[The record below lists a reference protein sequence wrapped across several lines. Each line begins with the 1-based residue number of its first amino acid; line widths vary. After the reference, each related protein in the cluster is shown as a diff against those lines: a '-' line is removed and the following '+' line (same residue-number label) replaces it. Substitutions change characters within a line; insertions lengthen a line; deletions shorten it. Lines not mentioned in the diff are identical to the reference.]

1 MSEKP
6 CYYEVLGCSREA
18 SPDELR
24 KAYKKEA
31 LKHHPD
37 RNAGNAEAEVRFKSI
52 NEAYG
57 ILSDEQKREV
67 YDQYGHAGFEGGAG
81 GGMGDV
87 ISHMQDLF
95 NEMFS
100 GGFGFQGGGRKS
112 SGAARGGDLQIQ
124 SHLTLREAAFGCKR
138 EISLKSPVPCEECT
152 GSGAAAGSKPEPCTT
167 CKGSGQVATAR
178 GFVMFSS
185 ACPSCR
191 GQGVEIKNPCTGCK
205 GRGAVEK
212 VRKVQVSFPAGVD
225 RGQRLRV
232 TGQGLPG
239 ARGGPSGDLYVDIDV
254 EDHEIFERDGA
265 DLAVNVKISYALAV
279 LGGSVPVPVL
289 AADRDDATSTVEIP
303 AGTQPGAV
311 IPMRGQGLPRL
322 DGRGR
327 GTLAVVV
334 QVEVPTKINERVKD
348 LLAELEHALQGGS
361 VSAADVAE
369 DSGVK
374 ASAPSVDAAAERA
387 AG

>member
-6 CYYEVLGCSREA
+6 CFYDVLGSSRDA
-18 SPDELR
+18 SAEELR

-37 RNAGNAEAEVRFKSI
+37 RNAGNADAEARFKSI
-52 NEAYG
+52 NEAYSV
-57 ILSDEQKREV
+57 LSDEQKREV
-67 YDQYGHAGFEGGAG
+67 YDQYGHAGLEGGAG
-81 GGMGDV
+81 GAGMGDV

-100 GGFGFQGGGRKS
+100 GGFGGGRRKQGN
-112 SGAARGGDLQIQ
+112 GAARGGDLQIQ
-124 SHLTLREAAFGCKR
+124 SRLTLREAAFGCKR
-138 EISLKSPVPCEECT
+138 DITLKSPVPCDDCS
-152 GSGAAAGSKPEPCTT
+152 GSGAAAGSKPEACTM

-185 ACPSCR
+185 TCPTCH
-191 GQGVEIKNPCTGCK
+191 GQGVLIKNPCAGCK

-212 VRKVQVSFPAGVD
+212 ARKVQVSFPAGVD

-239 ARGGPSGDLYVDIDV
+239 ARGGPNGDLYVDIDV

-279 LGGSVPVPVL
+279 VGGSVPVPVL
-289 AADRDDATSTVEIP
+289 AADRDDATSQVEIP

-334 QVEVPTKINERVKD
+334 QVEVPTTVSDRVRE
-348 LLAELEHALQGGS
+348 LLAELEHELQGGAVS
-361 VSAADVAE
+361 KDTSEESGPNDASAAD
-369 DSGVK
+369 S
-374 ASAPSVDAAAERA
+374 SERA
-387 AG
+387 VG

>member
-1 MSEKP
+1 MSDKR
-6 CYYEVLGCSREA
+6 CFYDVLNCTRDVSTE
-18 SPDELR
+18 ELR
-24 KAYKKEA
+24 RAYKKEA

-37 RNAGNAEAEVRFKSI
+37 RNAGNAEAEARFKAI

-57 ILSDEQKREV
+57 ILSDEQKREI
-67 YDQYGHAGFEGGAG
+67 YDQYGHAGFEGGGMG

-87 ISHMQDLF
+87 VSHMQDLF

-100 GGFGFQGGGRKS
+100 GGGFGFGGGRRQS
-112 SGAARGGDLQIQ
+112 NGAARGGDLQIQ
-124 SHLTLREAAFGCKR
+124 SQLTLREAAFGCKR
-138 EISLKSPVPCEECT
+138 EISLKSPVACDDCA
-152 GSGAAAGSKPEPCTT
+152 GSGAAAGSKPERCGM

-185 ACPSCR
+185 TCPTCK
-191 GQGVEIKNPCTGCK
+191 GQGILIKNPCGGCK
-205 GRGAVEK
+205 GRGAVDK
-212 VRKVQVSFPAGVD
+212 IRKVQVSFPAGVD

-232 TGQGLPG
+232 SGQGLPG
-239 ARGGPSGDLYVDIDV
+239 ARGGPNGDLYVDIDV
-254 EDHEIFERDGA
+254 EEHDIFERDGA

-279 LGGSVPVPVL
+279 LGGSVPVPIL
-289 AADRDDATSTVEIP
+289 AADRDDATSQVEIP
-303 AGTQPGAV
+303 PGTQPGSV

-334 QVEVPTKINERVKD
+334 QVEVPVNVSERSKT
-348 LLAELEHALQGGS
+348 LLAELERELQGGI
-361 VSAADVAE
+361 VAADSGPNEATLASPPE
-369 DSGVK
+369 DS
-374 ASAPSVDAAAERA
+374 AERV

>member
-6 CYYEVLGCSREA
+6 CYYDVLGIGREA
-18 SPDELR
+18 SPDDLR
-24 KAYKKEA
+24 RAYKKEA

-37 RNAGNAEAEVRFKSI
+37 RNAGNAEAEAKFKAI
-52 NEAYG
+52 NEAYSV
-57 ILSDEQKREV
+57 LSDEEKRIV
-67 YDQYGHAGFEGGAG
+67 YDQYGHAGLEGGG

-100 GGFGFQGGGRKS
+100 GGGFGGFGGGRGKPG
-112 SGAARGGDLQIQ
+112 GAARGGDLQIGARL
-124 SHLTLREAAFGCKR
+124 HLREAAFGCKR
-138 EISLKSPVPCEECT
+138 EISLKAPVVCDDCS
-152 GSGAAAGSKPEPCTT
+152 GSGAAAGSKPEPCAH

-185 ACPSCR
+185 ACPKCQ
-191 GQGVEIKNPCTGCK
+191 GQGVQIKNPCPSCR

-212 VRKVQVSFPAGVD
+212 IRKVQVAFPAGVD

-254 EDHEIFERDGA
+254 EEHDVFERDGA
-265 DLAVNVKISYALAV
+265 DLAVNVKISYAQAVVGGAVDVPILA
-279 LGGSVPVPVL
+279 P
-289 AADRDDATSTVEIP
+289 DRDDATSTVNIP
-303 AGTQPGAV
+303 AGTQPGSV
-311 IPMRGQGLPRL
+311 IAMRGQGLPRL

-334 QVEVPTKINERVKD
+334 QVEVPTNVSDRAKQ
-348 LLAELEHALQGGS
+348 LLADLERELRGERGAI
-361 VSAADVAE
+361 AADESGPNETAKAA
-369 DSGVK
+369 DS
-374 ASAPSVDAAAERA
+374 SERA
-387 AG
+387 VG

>member
-6 CYYEVLGCSREA
+6 CFYDVLGSSREA
-18 SPDELR
+18 STEELR

-37 RNAGNAEAEVRFKSI
+37 RNAGNSEAEARFKAI
-52 NEAYG
+52 NEAYAV
-57 ILSDEQKREV
+57 LSDEQKREI
-67 YDQYGHAGFEGGAG
+67 YDQYGHAGFEGGG
-81 GGMGDV
+81 GGAGDV

-100 GGFGFQGGGRKS
+100 GGFGFPGGGRKPG
-112 SGAARGGDLQIQ
+112 GAARGGDLQIQ
-124 SHLTLREAAFGCKR
+124 SRLTLREAAFGCKR
-138 EISLKSPVPCEECT
+138 EISLKSPVACEECT
-152 GSGAAAGSKPEPCTT
+152 GSGAAPGSKPEACTT

-185 ACPSCR
+185 ACPACK
-191 GQGVEIKNPCTGCK
+191 GQGVEIKNPCPGCK

-239 ARGGPSGDLYVDIDV
+239 VRGGANGDLYVDIDV
-254 EDHEIFERDGA
+254 EEHELFERDGA

-279 LGGSVPVPVL
+279 VGGSVPVPIL

-334 QVEVPTKINERVKD
+334 QVEVPTKFSERAKE
-348 LLAELEHALQGGS
+348 LLAELEAELQSGS
-361 VSAADVAE
+361 AGSATSAADESGTNQTSVV
-369 DSGVK
+369 DS
-374 ASAPSVDAAAERA
+374 ERA

>member
-1 MSEKP
+1 MSDKR
-6 CYYEVLGCSREA
+6 CFYDVLGCSREA
-18 SPDELR
+18 SPEELR

-37 RNAGNAEAEVRFKSI
+37 RNAGNAEAEIRFKEI

-57 ILSDEQKREV
+57 VLSDEQKREV

-87 ISHMQDLF
+87 VSHMQDLF

-100 GGFGFQGGGRKS
+100 GGFGFGGNGKKG

-124 SHLTLREAAFGCKR
+124 SRLTLRDAAFGCKR
-138 EISLKSPVPCEECT
+138 EISLKTPVPCDDCS
-152 GSGAAAGSKPEPCTT
+152 GSGAEKGSKPEPCTM

-185 ACPSCR
+185 TCPTCQ
-191 GQGVEIKNPCTGCK
+191 GQGVLIKNPCACCQ
-205 GRGAVEK
+205 GRGTVEK
-212 VRKVQVSFPAGVD
+212 ARKVQVSFPAGVD

-239 ARGGPSGDLYVDIDV
+239 MRGGPNGDLYVDIDV
-254 EDHEIFERDGA
+254 EDHDVFERDGA
-265 DLAVNVKISYALAV
+265 DLAVNVKISYSLAV
-279 LGGSVPVPVL
+279 VGGNVDVPIL

-303 AGTQPGAV
+303 PGTQPGSV
-311 IPMRGQGLPRL
+311 IAMRGQGLPRL

-334 QVEVPTKINERVKD
+334 QVEVPTRVSERALE
-348 LLAELEHALQGGS
+348 LLAQLERELKVPAGTTP
-361 VSAADVAE
+361 AE
-369 DSGVK
+369 SGTQ
-374 ASAPSVDAAAERA
+374 ASAGEVVDSSERA
-387 AG
+387 VG

>member
-1 MSEKP
+1 MSDKR
-6 CYYEVLGCSREA
+6 CFYDVLGCSRDA
-18 SPDELR
+18 STEELR
-24 KAYKKEA
+24 RAYKKEA

-37 RNAGNAEAEVRFKSI
+37 RNAGNPEAEVRFKQL
-52 NEAYG
+52 NEAYSV
-57 ILSDEQKREV
+57 LSDDQKREI

-81 GGMGDV
+81 AGMGDV

-100 GGFGFQGGGRKS
+100 GGFGVSGGRKQGT
-112 SGAARGGDLQIQ
+112 GAARGGDLQIQ
-124 SHLTLREAAFGCKR
+124 SQLTLREAAFGCKR
-138 EISLKSPVPCEECT
+138 EIALKSPVPCEDCS
-152 GSGAAAGSKPEPCTT
+152 GSGAAAGSKPEACTM

-185 ACPSCR
+185 TCPTCQ
-191 GQGVEIKNPCTGCK
+191 GQGVLIKNPCACCK

-212 VRKVQVSFPAGVD
+212 ARKVQVSFPAGVD

-239 ARGGPSGDLYVDIDV
+239 VRGGPNGDLYVDIDV

-265 DLAVNVKISYALAV
+265 DLAVNVKISYSLAV
-279 LGGSVPVPVL
+279 VGGSVPVPIL
-289 AADRDDATSTVEIP
+289 AADRDDATSQVEIP
-303 AGTQPGAV
+303 AGTQPGSV
-311 IPMRGQGLPRL
+311 IPIRGQGLPRL

-334 QVEVPTKINERVKD
+334 QVEVPTKISDRARE
-348 LLAELEHALQGGS
+348 LLAELEHELQGGG
-361 VSAADVAE
+361 VAPEAADSSGSDVA
-369 DSGVK
+369 ST
-374 ASAPSVDAAAERA
+374 SARSSERA

>member
-6 CYYEVLGCSREA
+6 CFYDVLGCSRDA
-18 SPDELR
+18 SPEDLR

-37 RNAGNAEAEVRFKSI
+37 RNAGNPEAETRFKAI
-52 NEAYG
+52 NEAYA

-81 GGMGDV
+81 GGVGDV

-100 GGFGFQGGGRKS
+100 GGGFGFQGGGRKAG
-112 SGAARGGDLQIQ
+112 GAARGGDLQIQ
-124 SHLTLREAAFGCKR
+124 SRLTLREAAFGAKR
-138 EISLKSPVPCEECT
+138 EISLKSPVACEPCE
-152 GSGAAAGSKPEPCTT
+152 GSGAAPGSKPVPCTT

-185 ACPSCR
+185 ACPSCK
-191 GQGVEIKNPCTGCK
+191 GQGVEIKNPCPSCK

-212 VRKVQVSFPAGVD
+212 VRKVQVSFPPGVD

-254 EDHEIFERDGA
+254 EEHEIFERDGA

-279 LGGSVPVPVL
+279 VGGSVPVPIL
-289 AADRDDATSTVEIP
+289 AADRDDATSTVDIP

-311 IPMRGQGLPRL
+311 IPLRGQGLPRL

-334 QVEVPTKINERVKD
+334 QVEVPTKISERAKE
-348 LLAELEHALQGGS
+348 LLAELEHELQGGS
-361 VSAADVAE
+361 SATAAAVDESGSNATSAAD
-369 DSGVK
+369 S
-374 ASAPSVDAAAERA
+374 SERA
-387 AG
+387 VG